1 MKKIKNQNLFFLI
14 VKLNDN
20 YPDDAPLMTFYS
32 IYHVNL
38 NRQPFKQIIDY
49 KPYETI
55 NLLKEDL
62 YRLVE
67 RFNQSSRKEG
77 KISI

>member
-1 MKKIKNQNLFFLI
+1 
-14 VKLNDN
+14 
-20 YPDDAPLMTFYS
+20 MTFYS

-55 NLLKEDL
+55 VSLKEDL

-67 RFNQSSRKEG
+67 RFRQSSRKEG
-77 KISI
+77 KINI